1 MKAHPA
7 LIAFL
12 LLAVGLAVA
21 QVPTAATG
29 GQSAASPS
37 SDSVTNHSKDNA
49 APPSVTGDQ
58 NNGALQSQIE
68 NALRNEPTLGGS
80 HILVNVSIES
90 IDLGGTVGSS
100 KDKQTVE
107 RIAQSFDGN
116 RKLND
121 NLMITGHGHSDL
133 APDHSAMNNGGTGN
147 AQNPTTSQDGT
158 RTNNQANPPK
168 R

>member
-7 LIAFL
+7 VIAFL
-12 LLAVGLAVA
+12 LLAVGLSLA
-21 QVPTAATG
+21 QAPAATAG

-37 SDSVTNHSKDNA
+37 SSNVPNNNNA
-49 APPSVTGDQ
+49 AALSATGDQ
-58 NNGALQSQIE
+58 NDGALQSRIE
-68 NALRNEPTLGGS
+68 NALRTEPTLGNS
-80 HILVNVSIES
+80 HILVNISPES

-100 KDKQTVE
+100 KDKQTAE

-147 AQNPTTSQDGT
+147 AQNPTGSQSGT
-158 RTNNQANPPK
+158 GTNNPPNPPPK